1 MCARCRSCSTLS
13 RLAPATARDRRGSS
27 WGQLHTGASRQALP
41 EAHTPRLSLPAQHFP
56 VAENWEGARPQ
67 VWGLNSPPDQLRVGA
82 SE

>member
-1 MCARCRSCSTLS
+1 MPGAA
-13 RLAPATARDRRGSS
+13 LAPLRVALLQPLPVTGVAPVGASS
-27 WGQLHTGASRQALP
+27 TPASRQALP